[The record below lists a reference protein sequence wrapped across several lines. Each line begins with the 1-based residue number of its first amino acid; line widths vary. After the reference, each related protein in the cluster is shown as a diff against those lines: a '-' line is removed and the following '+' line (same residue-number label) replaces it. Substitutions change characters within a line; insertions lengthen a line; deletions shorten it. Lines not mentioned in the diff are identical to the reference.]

1 MPLARALDIKLSR
14 SGFTTQITYNGQE
27 ALDALANDQ
36 FGLVVL
42 DLVMPIM
49 DGFTFMQ
56 RLKGAVRPDILV
68 LSNLS
73 QSEDIEKAKELGAFD
88 FLVKSNASLQ
98 NIVDY
103 ITAHLNGNQ

>member
-14 SGFTTQITYNGQE
+14 SGYTTQITYNGQE
-27 ALDALANDQ
+27 ALDAVSKDT
-36 FGLVVL
+36 FDLVVL
-42 DLVMPIM
+42 DLVMPLM

-56 RLKGAVRPDILV
+56 KVKSATTPEILV

-73 QSEDIEKAKELGAFD
+73 QAEDIKKAKDLGAFD

-103 ITAHLNGNQ
+103 ITAHLDGNK